1 MFSLYLWL
9 KFIHVLAGFTF
20 IMAHG
25 TSIVLSF
32 RLKREKELTR
42 MQAMLDLSGNMW
54 VVMALSLLALL
65 IVGII
70 TGFIGN
76 WWTRGWIWVSL
87 ILSLGITIWM
97 FVIGQGTYHPIRKA
111 LGMPYTS
118 RGQEMS
124 PEEPLP
130 EAERNALIA
139 RTNPW
144 SMLVIGYGGFMIVL
158 WLMIFKPF

>member
-25 TSIVLSF
+25 TAIALSF
-32 RLKREKELTR
+32 RLKHEKDLTR
-42 MQAMLDLSGNMW
+42 IQAMLDLSGNMW
-54 VVMALSLLALL
+54 VVMVVSLLLL
-65 IVGII
+65 LVAGVIS
-70 TGFIGN
+70 GFIGD
-76 WWTRGWIWVSL
+76 WWSRGWIWVSL
-87 ILSLGITIWM
+87 VMALGVTIWM

-111 LGMPYTS
+111 FGMSYM
-118 RGQEMS
+118 RGGKEREPEM
-124 PEEPLP
+124 PLP

-139 RTNPW
+139 KTNPW
-144 SMLVIGYGGFMIVL
+144 SMFLIGYGGFMVIL

>member
-25 TSIVLSF
+25 TAIALSF

-42 MQAMLDLSGNMW
+42 IQAMLDLSGTMW
-54 VVMALSLLALL
+54 IVMMVSLLLLL
-65 IVGII
+65 IAGVI

-76 WWTRGWIWVSL
+76 WWSRGWIWVSL
-87 ILSLGITIWM
+87 ILSLGVTIWM

-111 LGMPYTS
+111 FGLPYMG
-118 RGQEMS
+118 RGKERE

-139 RTNPW
+139 KTNPW
-144 SMLVIGYGGFMIVL
+144 SMLLIGYGGFVIVL